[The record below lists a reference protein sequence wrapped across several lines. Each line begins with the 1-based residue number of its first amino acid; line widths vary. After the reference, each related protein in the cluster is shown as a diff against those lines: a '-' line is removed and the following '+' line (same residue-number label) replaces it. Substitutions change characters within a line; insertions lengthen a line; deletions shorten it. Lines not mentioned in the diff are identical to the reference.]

1 MRGMVGCSLFAACI
15 RFAFAIL
22 RGLDEKSRH
31 VWGTLSSL
39 ARSSI
44 LMDTEA
50 ACDEDETCET
60 GGGDG
65 DGDGDG
71 DDDASASCKK
81 QVNRK
86 PQVKGANMKGTQETD
101 SGL

>member
-1 MRGMVGCSLFAACI
+1 MVGCSLFAACI

-39 ARSSI
+39 ARFIAS
-44 LMDTEA
+44 LMEA

-60 GGGDG
+60 CETGG

-71 DDDASASCKK
+71 DDDAYASCCKK
-81 QVNRK
+81 HVNRK
-86 PQVKGANMKGTQETD
+86 PHNNVKGANMKPKKQP
-101 SGL
+101 L